1 MQGNLFIVSA
11 PSGAGKTSLV
21 RALLESDA
29 DLELSIS
36 HTTRPPRPGEENGV
50 DYHFVNE
57 QGFHSLIDQSD
68 FLEYARVFDHFYGT
82 SRRFVEAR
90 LDQGR
95 DVLLEIDW
103 QGALQVR
110 SKVPA
115 SAGIF
120 ILPPSREVLETRLRG
135 RGQDS
140 EDVIARRME
149 AAVSEISHYGEFDYL
164 IINDDFDRAVA
175 DLRSIIY
182 TYRLRQSRQADRH
195 HRLLADLLA

>member
-21 RALLESDA
+21 RALLEA
-29 DLELSIS
+29 TPDLELSVS
-36 HTTRPPRPGEENGV
+36 HTTRAPRPGEEDGV
-50 DYHFVNE
+50 HYHFVDE
-57 QGFHSLIDQSD
+57 QAFHALIDQSD

-82 SRRFVEAR
+82 SRRFVESR
-90 LDQGR
+90 LDHGK

-110 SKVPA
+110 SKVPG

-120 ILPPSREVLETRLRG
+120 ILPPSREALESRLRD

-140 EDVIARRME
+140 EEVIARRME

-164 IINDDFDRAVA
+164 VINDAFDRAVA
-175 DLRSIIY
+175 DLQTIINAH
-182 TYRLRQSRQADRH
+182 RLRQPRQADRH